1 MEDACL
7 TAFSGQVTTV
17 GPLLHKGHA
26 VGSGGAKI
34 HFCGEHSSYEFLG
47 YMEGALN
54 SGARLAKRLAVRDG
68 VMQEA
73 APS

>member
-1 MEDACL
+1 MENDHVQFA
-7 TAFSGQVTTV
+7 ARSDRPVYQY
-17 GPLLHKGHA
+17 
-26 VGSGGAKI
+26 GGGNGGRI
-34 HFCGEHSSYEFLG
+34 HFCGEHCSYAFVG

-73 APS
+73 GAMR